1 MGTIFL
7 VYVGMY
13 VGMYVVMY
21 VGMYVSMSVVMYVG
35 MSVLCQINSIGGIT
49 WPTRMLKVILGGKN

>member
-7 VYVGMY
+7 VY

-21 VGMYVSMSVVMYVG
+21 VGMYVGMSVV
-35 MSVLCQINSIGGIT
+35 CQINSVGGIT
-49 WPTRMLKVILGGKN
+49 WPTRMFKVVFGR